1 MATTP
6 ARSVK
11 KPGVVYEGEPVL
23 RLTGKATGPKQ
34 AERELLFTIGDEQ
47 FTIVKDPPGKLL
59 VRYLRDLREVG
70 MEVAVANITHSLIG
84 KAGMDALA
92 ECEDFTTE
100 DFQTLLRAIQ
110 HKIAGKIEE
119 AAEGNS

>member
-1 MATTP
+1 MATTRTTP
-6 ARSVK
+6 K
-11 KPGVVYEGEPVL
+11 KASGVVYDGEPIL
-23 RLTGKATGPKQ
+23 RLTGKSTGPKQ

-47 FTIVKDPPGKLL
+47 YTILKDPPGKLM

-70 MEVAVANITHSLIG
+70 MEVAIANIAHALIG

-92 ECEDFTTE
+92 DCEDFTPE
-100 DFQTLLRAIQ
+100 DFKTLMRAIQ
-110 HKIAGKIEE
+110 LKIAGKIEE